1 LAGEKVII
9 GSRQREKAERVASE
23 ISKQIDEKVR
33 GTGNLEA
40 AREADVIVLSVPY
53 KGMEKILGQIKQAL
67 TEGKILISVVAPLK
81 QKGGQI
87 VFEPPKTESAAAEVL
102 RQVPKG
108 VRVVS
113 AFQTTSAK
121 RLQNLE
127 EPLGCD
133 IPVCGDDDDA
143 KKTVVELI
151 GKIPGARGIDCGPL
165 SNSKLVEP
173 IVALL
178 VELTRRHKVPGVG
191 LRFEGL

>member
-1 LAGEKVII
+1 MII

-23 ISKQIDEKVR
+23 ISKQIDEKIR

-40 AREADVIVLSVPY
+40 AREADVVVLSVPY
-53 KGMEKILGQIKQAL
+53 KGMGKILGQIKQAL

-87 VFEPPKTESAAAEVL
+87 VFEPSKTESAAAEVL

-151 GKIPGARGIDCGPL
+151 EKIPGARGIDCGPL

>member
-1 LAGEKVII
+1 VII

-40 AREADVIVLSVPY
+40 AREADVVVLSVPY
-53 KGMEKILGQIKQAL
+53 RGMREILDQIKQAL

-81 QKGGQI
+81 QKGGRI

-102 RQVPKG
+102 RQVPKS

-151 GKIPGARGIDCGPL
+151 EKIPGARGIDCGPL